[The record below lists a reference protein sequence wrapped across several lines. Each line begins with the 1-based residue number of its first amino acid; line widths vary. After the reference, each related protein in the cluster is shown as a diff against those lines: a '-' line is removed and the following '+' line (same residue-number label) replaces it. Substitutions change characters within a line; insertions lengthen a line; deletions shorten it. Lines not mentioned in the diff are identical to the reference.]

1 MKNIFEKAFLKLDK
15 YLTDELGIML
25 IMIFIGILLGKLGI
39 ALLSI
44 ILI

>member
-1 MKNIFEKAFLKLDK
+1 MKNIFERAFLKLDK
-15 YLTDELGIML
+15 YLTDELAIML
-25 IMIFIGILLGKLGI
+25 IMIIMGILLGKLAI